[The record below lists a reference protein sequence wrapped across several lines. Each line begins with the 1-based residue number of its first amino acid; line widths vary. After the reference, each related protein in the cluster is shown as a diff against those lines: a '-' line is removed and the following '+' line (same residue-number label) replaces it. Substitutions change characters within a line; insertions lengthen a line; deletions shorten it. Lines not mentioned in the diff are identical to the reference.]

1 LIHIVPVQR
10 PVSRHDLIP
19 KRNLSSF
26 ILFKTNGHEFK
37 KLDSSYV
44 QKEASYS
51 LLKFD
56 ESACISVFEMSDNWE
71 DTVKEI
77 FDHVSGIQLS
87 SNFDSYSVDQGIV
100 AVWNCY
106 VSALQEF
113 DTCEPTADIRF
124 YKRSK
129 GALTEVGKFELRD
142 LLDKVDPDL
151 SRQIAD
157 YKAKYPPGYPGE
169 EPFVRLALKKNP
181 EKPLSYLPKITFNEA
196 PEVDCAGPCV
206 PKSFNESPIS
216 FSISGDKIILTR

>member
-1 LIHIVPVQR
+1 MAKSNVCYGRLMRQLLLLTSLLVCAPLLARASVCARSKLIHIVPVQR

-77 FDHVSGIQLS
+77 FDHVSGI
-87 SNFDSYSVDQGIV
+87 
-100 AVWNCY
+100 
-106 VSALQEF
+106 
-113 DTCEPTADIRF
+113 
-124 YKRSK
+124 
-129 GALTEVGKFELRD
+129 
-142 LLDKVDPDL
+142 
-151 SRQIAD
+151 
-157 YKAKYPPGYPGE
+157 
-169 EPFVRLALKKNP
+169 
-181 EKPLSYLPKITFNEA
+181 
-196 PEVDCAGPCV
+196 
-206 PKSFNESPIS
+206 
-216 FSISGDKIILTR
+216 